1 MTWFKVDDSL
11 HSHPKAMAASLAALG
26 LWAVAGS
33 WSSDHLTDGF
43 VPDHMIPLLTRGT
56 DKLSEELV
64 AAGLW
69 KRTRGGYL
77 FHQWHEDGD
86 GSKRNPTKKEVV
98 DNRSKR
104 AEAGRRGGL
113 ASGKSRSKQR
123 SNSEA
128 NASTSVREPLN
139 PRPVP
144 SSPEGTRT
152 DTGSQSSSR
161 RTARAWADD
170 DDSIDLGIVELLAE
184 LTDRKISI
192 LDAAKIRRSILAGRS
207 VKSRGPYVARAIED
221 NPSKFLP
228 AAEAVDPGLDAPP
241 LRVVPDWC
249 GHCDPLDRTFEL
261 ANGIVRCQECNPQ
274 ARNPFTLKGGAQTD
288 DQDRLA
294 PPG

>member
-43 VPDHMIPLLTRGT
+43 VPDHMIPSLSRGS
-56 DKLSEELV
+56 DKLVEDLV

-69 KRTRGGYL
+69 KRVRGGYQ
-77 FHQWHEDGD
+77 FHQWNEDGD
-86 GSKRNPTKKEVV
+86 GTKRNPSKKEVV

-104 AEAGRRGGL
+104 AEAGRKGGL
-113 ASGKSRSKQR
+113 ASGKSRSKRR
-123 SNSEA
+123 SKDEA

-144 SSPEGTRT
+144 SRPEGTRT

-161 RTARAWADD
+161 RNAPAWAED

-184 LTDRKISI
+184 LTGQQISAIDATAIRQRI
-192 LDAAKIRRSILAGRS
+192 LGSRVIRTSRAA
-207 VKSRGPYVARAIED
+207 YVETAIVND
-221 NPSKFLP
+221 PGKFLP
-228 AAEAVDPGLDAPP
+228 VTDDNPGHETGTPR
-241 LRVVPDWC
+241 LRSVSEWC
-249 GHCDPLDRTFEL
+249 GHCDSDDYRWLQLPDGRWDKCP
-261 ANGIVRCQECNPQ
+261 ACNPD
-274 ARNPFTLKGGAQTD
+274 AEDPFGSKEVS
-288 DQDRLA
+288 
-294 PPG
+294 